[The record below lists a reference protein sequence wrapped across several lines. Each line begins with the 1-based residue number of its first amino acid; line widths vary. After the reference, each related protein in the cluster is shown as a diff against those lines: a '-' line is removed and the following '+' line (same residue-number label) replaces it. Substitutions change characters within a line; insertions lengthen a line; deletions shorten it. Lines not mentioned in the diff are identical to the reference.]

1 MEALDKNSTATV
13 VVGVGASAGGV
24 EALSAFFDQEQGGSK
39 AAFLVAM
46 HLAPGRQSHLP
57 DILSRHTSMRVVQ
70 AEDGMLLAPD
80 SVYVL
85 SPSTVM
91 TVNEHTLRVLPSA
104 PSERGPT
111 VIDRMFNSMAEVFGE
126 RAIGIVLSG
135 TGDDGALGLRAIK
148 ECGGLTIAQVE
159 DGTAP
164 LFSGMPQSAIAAGAI
179 DDQLSVEQIGARLDS
194 AIKMLGGEP
203 SPSDGPEA
211 EHQNELRKEICA
223 LIHAQ
228 TGHDFSG
235 YKPSTFMRR
244 VARRMNVLQLNSLED
259 CVEYLKQT
267 PMEVTELFRD
277 LLISVTSFF
286 RDSESFDSLEQTI
299 VPAMFEGKLRA
310 EEVRVW
316 IPGCATGEEAY
327 SVGILLLEHAER
339 LGTAAPAIRIFA
351 TDIDEHALSIARK
364 GRYPSA
370 LMKSVSEERRNQF
383 FVDDCGHFTVQKRL
397 REICTFSLHNALR
410 DPPFSR
416 IDLVSCRNL
425 LIYLGQE
432 FQDRILPITHYALR
446 HNGFLFLGVA
456 EGISRNTSLFKP
468 ISKEGRIFQRLHDPD
483 GSGALP
489 LLKSGLHTRTTQR
502 SSAPLFTPPIAS
514 NGSSL
519 RHQIEA
525 RILDAHTPAY
535 VLVNGQGEAMF
546 YSGRTS
552 DYLEFPAG
560 MPNRHLL
567 SNARK
572 ELRLGLRHALHEAVT
587 LQQRVELPDTTID
600 CGGALR
606 RVQVS
611 IEPFKHGDTPLYLVL
626 FSDRGAAPHLAQNF
640 DEATAHNVEQLE
652 RELTD
657 TREQLQST
665 HEEFE
670 TAIEELRVSN
680 EELMSVNEELQSSN
694 EELETS
700 KEELQSI
707 NEELQTVNSEM
718 ARHADALD
726 QSNAELSGL
735 LENNGIATIFLD
747 PKLAIRRYTQ
757 AATDIFT
764 LIPSDCGRLITDLTS
779 QLKDFDPRELLE
791 TAMETRQVIEEPLTR
806 KNERKHYLMRILPYI
821 AKTPDNS
828 GVVMTFI
835 DVTAL
840 AQADARHKSMIGELN
855 HRVRNMLAIVSAMA
869 NQTLMQSVESE
880 ALDAFLDR
888 LHAMARTYKLLTETD
903 WSYMSFTELLRG
915 ELSVIAKP
923 SRYSISGPPL
933 KLEPREALALGMV
946 VHELATN
953 ALKYGALSNDSG
965 RVDVT
970 WARSEE
976 SAFSTEICWKE
987 TGGPQVAEPKRRGFG
1002 SLMIER
1008 QLSYEL
1014 SGHSNITYTPEGL
1027 EVKMQLPRLHP
1038 QPKLESDHLQA

>member
-1 MEALDKNSTATV
+1 MNKTATV

-24 EALSAFFDQEQGGSK
+24 EALSAFLDQERGGSK

-46 HLAPGRQSHLP
+46 HLAPARQSHLP
-57 DILSRHTSMRVVQ
+57 DILSRHTSMRVVA

-85 SPSTVM
+85 PPGMVM
-91 TVNEHTLRVLPSA
+91 TVNEHTLRVLQNA

-126 RAIGIVLSG
+126 RAIGVVLSG
-135 TGDDGALGLRAIK
+135 TGDDGALGMKAIK

-164 LFSGMPQSAIAAGAI
+164 LFSDMPQSAIAAGAI
-179 DDQLSVEQIGARLDS
+179 DVQLSVEHIGERLDS

-203 SPSDGPEA
+203 SPSDGPHA
-211 EHQNELRKEICA
+211 EHENELRKEICV

-235 YKPSTFMRR
+235 YKPRTFMRR
-244 VARRMNVLQLNSLED
+244 VARRMNVLQLTSLED
-259 CVEYLKQT
+259 CVECLKQT
-267 PMEVTELFRD
+267 PMEVNELFRD

-286 RDSESFDSLEQTI
+286 RDSESFELLEREI
-299 VPAMFEGKLRA
+299 VPAMFENKQRV

-327 SVGILLLEHAER
+327 SVGILLLEYADR
-339 LGTAAPAIRIFA
+339 LGAAAPGIRIFA

-370 LMKSVSEERRNQF
+370 LMKSVSDVRRKQF
-383 FVDDCGHFTVQKRL
+383 FTDDRGHFTVQKRL

-432 FQDRILPITHYALR
+432 FQDRIVPIAHYALR
-446 HNGFLFLGVA
+446 PNGFLFLGVA
-456 EGISRNTSLFKP
+456 EGVSRNNALFKS
-468 ISKEGRIFQRLHDPD
+468 IIKEGRIFQRLPHAA

-489 LLKSGLHTRTTQR
+489 LLKSGPHARAPQR
-502 SSAPLFTPPIAS
+502 PMAPTFSAPIAS

-519 RHQIEA
+519 RRQIEA
-525 RILDAHTPAY
+525 RILDMHTPAY

-560 MPNRHLL
+560 VPNSHLL
-567 SNARK
+567 SNARQ
-572 ELRLGLRHALHEAVT
+572 ELRLGVRRALHEAVAA
-587 LQQRVELPDTTID
+587 QQRVELPDTTIE
-600 CGGALR
+600 CGGQLR

-611 IEPFKHGDTPLYLVL
+611 IEPFKSDDTPLYLVL
-626 FSDRGAAPHLAQNF
+626 FSDRGAVPDVSQDL

-665 HEEFE
+665 YEEFE

-726 QSNAELSGL
+726 QSNAELGGL
-735 LENNGIATIFLD
+735 LENNGIPTIFLD
-747 PKLAIRRYTQ
+747 PKLAIRRFTQ
-757 AATDIFT
+757 AATSIFT
-764 LIPSDCGRLITDLTS
+764 LAPSDCGRLVTELTT
-779 QLKDFDPRELLE
+779 QLKDFDPRESLE
-791 TAMETRQVIEEPLTR
+791 AAMEQRQAIEEPLTR
-806 KNERKHYLMRILPYI
+806 KDKSKHYLMRVLPYV
-821 AKTPDNS
+821 AKAPENS
-828 GVVMTFI
+828 GMVMTFI

-840 AQADARHKSMIGELN
+840 AKADARHKSMIGELN
-855 HRVRNMLAIVSAMA
+855 HRVRNMLAVVSAMA
-869 NQTLMQSVESE
+869 TQTLMQSVETE
-880 ALDAFLDR
+880 ALDAFVDR

-903 WSYMSFTELLRG
+903 WSYMSFTELLRA

-923 SRYSISGPPL
+923 ARFSINGPAL

-953 ALKYGALSNDSG
+953 ALKYGALSNNSG
-965 RVDVT
+965 HVDVT
-970 WARSEE
+970 WTRSDE
-976 SAFSTEICWKE
+976 SAFSTEICWQE
-987 TGGPQVAEPKRRGFG
+987 SGGPAVVEPKRHGFG

-1014 SGHSNITYTPEGL
+1014 SGHSSITYAAKGL
-1027 EVKMQLPRLHP
+1027 QVKMQLPRLHP
-1038 QPKLESDHLQA
+1038 KPQLENDISQV